1 MFLRLFL
8 LCSVC
13 GNVGRTVYT
22 KPDPARIPYENRK
35 DYQLVANRSH
45 IAFLEYDTAAPTQRL
60 VANGYHIVFLEY
72 NQLVANGSHMRQMES
87 DRGVDGPVG
96 GLALLYMPND
106 RGGYFRPVNHFGNQ
120 QGAGSL
126 CVYVV

>member
-13 GNVGRTVYT
+13 GNVGCKVYT
-22 KPDPARIPYENRK
+22 KTDPARIPYENRQQN
-35 DYQLVANRSH
+35 QLLANRSH
-45 IAFLEYDTAAPTQRL
+45 IAFLECGTDTPAQRL
-60 VANGYHIVFLEY
+60 VANSYHIVFLEY

-87 DRGVDGPVG
+87 DRGVEGPVG
-96 GLALLYMPND
+96 GLALLYMAND
-106 RGGYFRPVNHFGNQ
+106 RGGYFKPVNHFGNQ

>member
-1 MFLRLFL
+1 M
-8 LCSVC
+8 C

-60 VANGYHIVFLEY
+60 LANRSHIVFLEY

-87 DRGVDGPVG
+87 DRGVEGPVG
-96 GLALLYMPND
+96 CLALLYMTND